1 MTPKRVV
8 CATAALVDGLGNL
21 AIPFAAEQSKLLAPT
36 RGMR

>member
-8 CATAALVDGLGNL
+8 CATAALVDGLGNIAL
-21 AIPFAAEQSKLLAPT
+21 PFAAEQSKLLAPT